1 MRYENFG
8 VILSRL
14 RSVELT
20 SDLVVRS
27 QRFISEAPALKRVVM
42 KKQPEIFFPPFVDKL
57 YWCFFIMK
65 EGMAAFEGLGKG
77 VFAAETSSKISMV
90 QDIRKKTDLL
100 ATYKKKCCIASS
112 ESDLVGCPFIT
123 MDTFQI
129 LCIVYGISVLVAK
142 GKRAVRFQYSDQDPY
157 IVWCCESGYGLG
169 SDRIEHGKL
178 PEGVVEVQDLE
189 KPLKAIGSYKKEDL
203 VSIATTVGISLGTDA
218 GKTKSKADLYQGILE
233 AL

>member
-1 MRYENFG
+1 MQYEDISSVLG
-8 VILSRL
+8 RL
-14 RSVELT
+14 RNIELT

-27 QRFISEAPALKRVVM
+27 QRFISEPPALRRVVM

-57 YWCFFIMK
+57 YWCFFIIK
-65 EGMAAFEGLGKG
+65 EGMASFEGLGKG

-100 ATYKKKCCIASS
+100 ASHKKKCCIASA

-123 MDTFQI
+123 MDTFEI
-129 LCIVYGISVLVAK
+129 LCIVYGISVLVVK
-142 GKRAVRFQYSDQDPY
+142 GKRAVRFQYSDQEPH
-157 IVWCCESGYGLG
+157 IVWSCENGYGLG

-189 KPLKAIGSYKKEDL
+189 KPLKAIGSYKKDDL
-203 VSIATTVGISLGTDA
+203 VSIAARVGIGPDTDA
-218 GKTKSKADLYQGILE
+218 GKPKSKAELYQGILE